1 MNRLYSALYRGVKA
15 GAKTGVWMAKIT
27 VIITFAVAVLRW
39 AGVLSI
45 LAEWLTPFF
54 KFMGLSAEGVL
65 VFITAACTNLYAVIA
80 LISTLGID
88 YRMATILA
96 VMGLICHNMIVETT
110 IQHKAGASIF
120 YIVTLRV
127 GMAFVAAVLLN
138 LILPVDYTGTLL
150 LNVTQTVAVDNSL
163 GEVLYAWLISML
175 KLLPMMFAII
185 LTLNMLQQVLREYR
199 LIDYLSIP
207 FKPLMYLFGLSKD
220 ISILWLIMN
229 TIGLAYGGSIL
240 INEYQAGTVDET
252 DARLLNS
259 HVALSHSLV
268 EDTLLFFAIGIGLFW
283 LIIPRLILAIVTVW
297 GERIYMSM
305 KRRMREAI

>member
-1 MNRLYSALYRGVKA
+1 MSRLYSALYRGLKS

-27 VIITFAVAVLRW
+27 VIITFAVAILRW
-39 AGVLSI
+39 AGVLSL

-54 KFMGLSAEGVL
+54 KLMGLSAEGVL
-65 VFITAACTNLYAVIA
+65 VFITAAFTNLYAVIA
-80 LISTLGID
+80 LIATLGID

-96 VMGLICHNMIVETT
+96 VMGLICHNMIVETA
-110 IQHKAGASIF
+110 IQSKAGASTI
-120 YIVTLRV
+120 YIIALRV
-127 GMAFVAAVLLN
+127 VMAFVAAVVLN

-150 LNVTQTVAVDNSL
+150 VSVTDTVAVNASL
-163 GEVLYAWLISML
+163 GEVLYSWLISIL

-185 LTLNMLQQVLREYR
+185 LTLNMLQAVLREYR

-207 FKPLMYLFGLSKD
+207 FKPLMFLFGLSKD
-220 ISILWLIMN
+220 SSILWLIMN

-240 INEYQAGTVDET
+240 INEYETGAVDEQ

-268 EDTLLFFAIGIGLFW
+268 EDTLLFVAIGIGLFW
-283 LIIPRLILAIVTVW
+283 LIVPRIILAVIAVW
-297 GERIYMSM
+297 GERIYISLRTRL
-305 KRRMREAI
+305 KEAV